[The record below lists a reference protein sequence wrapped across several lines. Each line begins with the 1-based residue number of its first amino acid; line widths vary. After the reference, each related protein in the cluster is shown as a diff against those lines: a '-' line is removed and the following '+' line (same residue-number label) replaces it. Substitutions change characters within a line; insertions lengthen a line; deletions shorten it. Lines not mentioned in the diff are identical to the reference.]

1 MENRNFYPWF
11 IKMSGALS
19 IYFEYVRRIN
29 AIIVAREVP
38 YKKRVTDL
46 DRLLINFQNDLNEA
60 ELSFLVCTQFPF
72 QVKKCLNGKVE
83 CNVMGLDFT
92 YFEN

>member
-11 IKMSGALS
+11 NKLSGALS
-19 IYFEYVRRIN
+19 VYFEYVRRIN
-29 AIIVAREVP
+29 EIIIAREVP
-38 YKKRVTDL
+38 FKKRVTDL

-72 QVKKCLNGKVE
+72 QVTKCINGKVE
-83 CNVMGLDFT
+83 HNVMGMDFV
-92 YFEN
+92 YFKN